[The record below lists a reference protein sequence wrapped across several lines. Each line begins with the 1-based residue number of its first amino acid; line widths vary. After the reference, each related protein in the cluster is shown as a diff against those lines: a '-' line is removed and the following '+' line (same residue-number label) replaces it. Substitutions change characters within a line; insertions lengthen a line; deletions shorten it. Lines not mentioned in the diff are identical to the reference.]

1 MIPAEHQLDA
11 PAIGTPLHLLRRFH
25 IDVVDADCRTVTVTM
40 TSSLEGMYNPVTGA
54 PTVGPLGLLVDAVG
68 GLVNHLRRGTDEWT
82 VTTELAYELS
92 AGAGMLA
99 ALESGATITATGRAV
114 GPKGADSLTLC
125 TLNCGRVTIGTATV
139 RSYFIR
145 GKEVDTSEPEEA
157 LELTAATSLA
167 DRLAVRSSTS
177 REGETVLVQRQD
189 PMLLN
194 ALGIVNGGI
203 ASTALELIASAVAKG
218 NPDRRL
224 PLLTKSFRVS
234 FLRPLLA
241 GGHPRYRA
249 AAVRLGN
256 ATGFVDA
263 QAVNDDGQVAVS
275 ARLTAYR

>member
-1 MIPAEHQLDA
+1 MIPAEHKLDA
-11 PAIGTPLHLLRRFH
+11 LAIGTPLHLLRRFR
-25 IDVVDADCRTVTVTM
+25 IDVVDTDSRTVTVTM
-40 TSSLEGMYNPVTGA
+40 TLSLEGMYNPVTGA

-114 GPKGADSLTLC
+114 GPKGFDSLTLC

-157 LELTAATSLA
+157 LELTAATSLG
-167 DRLAVRSSTS
+167 DRLAVHSSTS
-177 REGETVLVQRQD
+177 REGETVLVQHHD

-194 ALGIVNGGI
+194 AVGIVNGGI
-203 ASTALELIASAVAKG
+203 ASTALELIASAVANG
-218 NPDRRL
+218 NPDRL

-234 FLRPLLA
+234 FLRPFLA
-241 GGHPRYRA
+241 GAHPHYRA

-263 QAVNDDGQVAVS
+263 EAVNDDGQVAVS